1 MGKFC
6 HVNNFSYLYSM
17 KGKTKL
23 NTLSDKQIK
32 GLLEFCHK
40 YCEITFG
47 RNNRKR
53 TPLKL
58 YATHSAK
65 GHKKT
70 CGWYCPFSNE
80 ITIFIKTCKT
90 VREFTSTFLHEYT
103 HYMQPCRTKYAK
115 LLKQHGYEK
124 HPFEIQAFSTEKFYN
139 KKLLSILRQS
149 YKLKNQ

>member
-6 HVNNFSYLYSM
+6 HVNNFSYLCYM

-47 RNNRKR
+47 KNNRKR
-53 TPLKL
+53 TPLKM
-58 YATHSAK
+58 YAAHSAK
-65 GHKKT
+65 GQKKT

>member
-1 MGKFC
+1 
-6 HVNNFSYLYSM
+6 M

-47 RNNRKR
+47 KNNRKR
-53 TPLKL
+53 TPLKM
-58 YATHSAK
+58 YAAHSAK
-65 GHKKT
+65 GQKKT

-124 HPFEIQAFSTEKFYN
+124 HPFEIQAVSTEKFYN

-149 YKLKNQ
+149 YKLKNK